1 MSAPASGEPGATGD
15 PRVFLAIERTYLAW
29 TRTALA
35 LMGFGFVVAR
45 LGLYLRDVGLYVT
58 EGGKPLPNAPPL
70 SLWWG
75 TALVV
80 LGVVVQGMAIAE
92 RREYLRRFNA
102 GEAIAPAGWSLARL
116 VGLVLIAIG
125 IAMAVQLVLLY

>member
-1 MSAPASGEPGATGD
+1 MSALTPSEPDAAGD

-45 LGLYLRDVGLYVT
+45 LGLYLRDVGLFASDA
-58 EGGKPLPNAPPL
+58 GKPLPDTPPL

-80 LGVVVQGMAIAE
+80 LGVVVQAMAIAE
-92 RREYLRRFNA
+92 RREYVRRFNA
-102 GEAIAPAGWSLARL
+102 HEAIAPAGWSLARL

-125 IAMAVQLVLLY
+125 IAMAVQLILLF

>member
-1 MSAPASGEPGATGD
+1 MSPTDGVSEGD

-45 LGLYLRDVGLYVT
+45 LGLYLRDVDIFQGVSAA
-58 EGGKPLPNAPPL
+58 APAAAPAHPPM

-75 TALVV
+75 TALVA
-80 LGVVVQGMAIAE
+80 LGIVVQAMAMAE
-92 RREYLRRFNA
+92 RRDYVRRFRS
-102 GEAIAPAGWSLARL
+102 GESIAPPRWSLARL
-116 VGLVLIAIG
+116 TGLVLIAIG
-125 IAMAVQLVLLY
+125 IAMTVQLLLLV

>member
-1 MSAPASGEPGATGD
+1 MSAPVEPEAAGD

-45 LGLYLRDVGLYVT
+45 LGLYLRDIGLYQAGT
-58 EGGKPLPNAPPL
+58 LGKPLDQGPPM

-75 TALVV
+75 TGLVV
-80 LGVVVQGMAIAE
+80 LGIAVQGMAIAE
-92 RREYLRRFNA
+92 RREYVRRFNA
-102 GEAIAPAGWSLARL
+102 HEPIAPAGGSLARL
-116 VGLVLIAIG
+116 IGLVLIAIG
-125 IAMAVQLVLLY
+125 IAMVAQLVSLF